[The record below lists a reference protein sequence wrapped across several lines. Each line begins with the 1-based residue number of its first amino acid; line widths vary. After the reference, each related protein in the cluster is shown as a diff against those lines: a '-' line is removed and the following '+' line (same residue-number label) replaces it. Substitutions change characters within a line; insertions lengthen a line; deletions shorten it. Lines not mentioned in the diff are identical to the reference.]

1 MPPSDFFMTLREFF
15 FAAFAVHD
23 PARPHDAQIFFV
35 RRKRGVVQNEGI
47 DDGEVF
53 VFETRVEDDA
63 KRLFLRLH
71 RPKKLLIP
79 SKVGRMP
86 KRTADLGDER
96 LIEAQHDL
104 FEQIVLGLKVVIKS
118 HAGDARFLA

>member
-1 MPPSDFFMTLREFF
+1 MAERGNFFDGFLH
-15 FAAFAVHD
+15 AAVQPVDERVHD

-63 KRLFLRLH
+63 KRLFLRLQLH
-71 RPKKLLIP
+71 VP
-79 SKVGRMP
+79 
-86 KRTADLGDER
+86 
-96 LIEAQHDL
+96 
-104 FEQIVLGLKVVIKS
+104 
-118 HAGDARFLA
+118 